1 MAIEDIIQFYQNPD
15 KHLKAKKRSSRPD
28 NVNAD
33 LNFLTIDD
41 IILRYMWNQESS
53 KDTLFKK
60 LTPYMYRK
68 RYRQP
73 YGRKVFGG
81 KTVLVRAGIDV
92 PVDENGRITGTERIR
107 LAIPTIEELSGYGA
121 KVVVMGHQGRAGKD
135 EFVGLDQHAKVI
147 RKLLNRGEK
156 PKTTVKFLG
165 NLTENAVIAKRIHS
179 LRKGEV
185 LVLNN
190 IRFLVDEVYI
200 RDKAGVRPQEMNIGS
215 RFVSVIEPLIDF
227 YVNDAFNTSHRKHAS
242 MIGFTNVINL
252 VGRQTEQELS
262 ENKQVIHIIEYPFV
276 PIFGGLKVG
285 DYLGLIKNSVLS
297 EKVPYILLA
306 GVPGI
311 VALQNQEIKR
321 GQIYNFGTTTND
333 FLEKNVTKGL
343 DKFFRELFRIPEGQ
357 KKVILPV
364 DFLVKHNGEIRN
376 MTPSEIHNHPDKD
389 EFCLWSIGEKT
400 TNRFVSRLLE
410 ARTIYKKGPV
420 GKAEEPGFDEP
431 ERAILTA
438 VMQAQQNGAYTITSG
453 GDSIEIA
460 KKLGFDERS
469 LFSRLSDAGGA
480 FVHVLE
486 GNRIG
491 WPMLQLNTHWNMFY
505 GKGLRCGL
513 PFNYTLKPRY
523 RLELTIPR
531 DGPPPPLRYDRSR

>member
-1 MAIEDIIQFYQNPD
+1 MAIEDIIEFYQNPD
-15 KHLKAKKRSSRPD
+15 KHLKAKKSSSRQD
-28 NVNAD
+28 NVNAN

-41 IILRYMWNQESS
+41 IIFRYIWNKESS
-53 KDTLFKK
+53 KDFLKK
-60 LTPYMYRK
+60 LTPYVYHK

-92 PVDENGRITGTERIR
+92 PVDENGHITGTERIR

-121 KVVVMGHQGRAGKD
+121 RVVVMGHQGRAGKD

-165 NLTENAVIAKRIHS
+165 NLTENTVIAKKIRS
-179 LRKGEV
+179 LKNGEI

-190 IRFLVDEVYI
+190 VRFLVDEVYI
-200 RDKAGVRPQEMNIGS
+200 RDKAGVRPHEMNIGS
-215 RFVSVIEPLIDF
+215 RFVSAIEPLIDF
-227 YVNDAFNTSHRKHAS
+227 YINDAFNTSHRKHAS

-252 VGRQTEQELS
+252 VGRQTEKEME

-311 VALQNQEIKR
+311 VALLSQEVR
-321 GQIYNFGTTTND
+321 PGETHNFGSTTEE

-343 DKFFRELFRIPEGQ
+343 DKFFRELFRLPIAR

-364 DFLVKHNGEIRN
+364 DFLVRYNSGILN
-376 MTPSEIHNHPDKD
+376 LTPKEIHDHPEKDK
-389 EFCLWSIGEKT
+389 FCLWSIGTKT
-400 TNRFVSRLLE
+400 TKRFVSRLLK

-431 ERAILTA
+431 EHAILSA
-438 VMQAQQNGAYTITSG
+438 IMQAQQNGAYTITSG
-453 GDSIEIA
+453 GDSVEIA

-505 GKGLRCGL
+505 GKGLRWGL

-531 DGPPPPLRYDRSR
+531 DGPPPSLRYDQSR

>member
-1 MAIEDIIQFYQNPD
+1 MAIEDIIHFYQNPD
-15 KHLKAKKRSSRPD
+15 KYLKTKKSSPRHD
-28 NVNAD
+28 NVNAN

-41 IILRYMWNQESS
+41 IIFRYMWNKGTSR
-53 KDTLFKK
+53 DTLKN
-60 LTPYMYRK
+60 LTAYVYHK
-68 RYRQP
+68 RYREP
-73 YGRKVFGG
+73 YGSKVFGG

-92 PVDENGRITGTERIR
+92 PVNQNGRITGTERIR
-107 LAIPTIEELSGYGA
+107 LAIPTIEELSRYGA
-121 KVVVMGHQGRAGKD
+121 RVVVIGHQGREGKHD
-135 EFVGLDQHAKVI
+135 FIGLDQHAKVI

-165 NLTENAVIAKRIHS
+165 NLTDNKVIANKIRS
-179 LRKGEV
+179 LKNREI

-200 RDKAGVRPQEMNIGS
+200 RAKAGVRPHEMNIGS
-215 RFVSVIEPLIDF
+215 RFVSAIEPLIDF
-227 YVNDAFNTSHRKHAS
+227 YINDAFNTSHRKHAS

-252 VGRQTEQELS
+252 VGRQTEKEMA
-262 ENKQVIHIIEYPFV
+262 ENKQVIHIIEYPFI
-276 PIFGGLKVG
+276 PIFGGVKVG

-311 VALQNQEIKR
+311 VALLSQEIR
-321 GQIYNFGTTTND
+321 PGERYNFGATTED

-343 DKFFRELFRIPEGQ
+343 DKFFRELLRLPLGRKRLIP
-357 KKVILPV
+357 PV
-364 DFLVKHNGEIRN
+364 DFLVQHDSQILN
-376 MTPSEIHNHPDKD
+376 MTPAEIHNHPQKD
-389 EFCLWSIGEKT
+389 QFCLWSIGEKT
-400 TNRFVSRLLE
+400 TKRFVRRLLK

-420 GKAEEPGFDEP
+420 GKAEEPGFDAP
-431 ERAILTA
+431 ERAILKA
-438 VMQAQQNGAYTITSG
+438 ILQAQQNGAYTITSG

-505 GKGLRCGL
+505 QKGLRCGL

-531 DGPPPPLRYDRSR
+531 DGPPTSLRYDQSR